1 MMKNLH
7 ILCGILGNIYIAKKL
22 KDGVMAN
29 DRIEATSEA
38 VNAVANHL
46 QSQSEFRERG
56 WAGYLFKDGGADVR
70 LVFFN
75 ADKYELVEKKVDE

>member
-7 ILCGILGNIYIAKKL
+7 ILCGILGNIYITKKL

-56 WAGYLFKDGGADVR
+56 LAGYLFKAGDANVR
-70 LVFFN
+70 LVFFD
-75 ADKYELVEKKVDE
+75 ADNYELVEKKVEE